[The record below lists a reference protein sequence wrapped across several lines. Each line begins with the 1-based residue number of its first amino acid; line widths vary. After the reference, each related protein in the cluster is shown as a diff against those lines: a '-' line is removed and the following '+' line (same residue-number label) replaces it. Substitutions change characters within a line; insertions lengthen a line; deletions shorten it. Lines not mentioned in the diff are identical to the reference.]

1 LLGNQLNDGY
11 LTADL
16 SNPKAMVKMDIT
28 DIQYPDESFDVIYCS
43 HVLEHVPDDRKA
55 MQEFFRVLKKDGWAV
70 LLVPIV
76 GELTFEDPSIV
87 DPVERTKIF
96 GQAIITYM
104 ICTRCGFPSRSDTA
118 SGFLDS
124 GRNNSCGYNKS
135 ST

>member
-1 LLGNQLNDGY
+1 MLGNQLNDGY